1 MKNASMEIMM
11 VKDTGVCVS
20 MKPVV
25 PAASRPQ
32 IMAGTNSAETR
43 RGVCERI
50 SSRKRQQKWIQTP
63 KEPQPIPTR
72 AMVYTTGF
80 VRTETGTRGESAR
93 ASTHTKATRHKT
105 PMMRRK

>member
-1 MKNASMEIMM
+1 M

-20 MKPVV
+20 MKPVA

-32 IMAGTNSAETR
+32 IMAGTNSAEMR
-43 RGVCERI
+43 RGVWLRI
-50 SSRKRQQKWIQTP
+50 SSKKRQQKWIQIP
-63 KEPQPIPTR
+63 KEPQPIPTS

-80 VRTETGTRGESAR
+80 VRTLTGMSGESAR
-93 ASTHTKATRHKT
+93 ASTHTKATMHRR